1 MALDMDFSKLQPQD
15 VLDLAIFAEEEAHEQ
30 YEHFATLMENHGNH
44 EVARFFEKM
53 AFREKLHRE
62 QLTERRLALYADA
75 PPNLANRA
83 VWGVEAPYEEKP
95 GATMTVAAA
104 FTLALAAEEKAE
116 AYYAAAL
123 LQVIPPQVAQLF
135 ESLRQ
140 SEIEH
145 KRMLQLEMAKR
156 PA

>member
-1 MALDMDFSKLQPQD
+1 MALDMDFSKLQPHD

-30 YEHFATLMENHGNH
+30 YEHFAALMDNHGNR

-62 QLTERRLALYADA
+62 QLAERRQALYADA
-75 PPNLANRA
+75 PSNLANRA
-83 VWGVEAPYEEKP
+83 IWGIEAPYEEKP
-95 GATMTVAAA
+95 GAAMTAAAA
-104 FTLALAAEEKAE
+104 FTLALAAEKKAE

-123 LQVIPPQVAQLF
+123 QHGIQPQVAQLF

-140 SEIEH
+140 SEVEH
-145 KRMLQLEMAKR
+145 QKMLQLEIAKH
-156 PA
+156 AS